1 MLRNRTHDPSH
12 EPELEFDG
20 RDDVVAERDRPMTTA
35 DPDAFLERH
44 DETVLDDLRSLL
56 AQPSISATGEGI
68 DDCATLVRESCL
80 EYGFDEAEIVETPGR
95 PAVVAHAS
103 ADAEP
108 DEAGPTVLLYGH
120 YDVQPATESK
130 WQSPPFEPTVRD
142 GPDGE
147 PRLYARGA
155 GDNKGQWFAH
165 LCAVRALR
173 ETNGLPTDVTLIIE
187 GEEESGSEHLEWLVR
202 ERREELGADV
212 AIVADGPIDESGRP
226 HVLLGSRGLLYVDLE
241 ATGAN
246 RDLHSGNFGGPV
258 PNPATAVVDLIASL
272 RDEDGRIALEGF
284 YDDVRTLTD
293 RDREVL
299 EAISLDE
306 EAVKADLGLS
316 AFATDPDEGYT
327 ERLLCRPNLNVAGLD
342 AGYDGDGMKT
352 VLPSRARAKIDFRL
366 VADQDPD
373 DVFESLSRHVEKRAP
388 AGIEMNLSRVA
399 AMAPQRTPADSPVVE
414 PVMRAVRDG
423 WNQEPILKLSL
434 GGSVPTYV
442 FADNL
447 EVPCLVVPYANAD
460 ENNHAPDENI
470 SLSCFRAG
478 ARTTV
483 AILEELSETTLE

>member
-1 MLRNRTHDPSH
+1 
-12 EPELEFDG
+12 
-20 RDDVVAERDRPMTTA
+20 MTTIEPTA
-35 DPDAFLERH
+35 YLERR
-44 DETVLDDLRSLL
+44 DGTFLDDLRSLL

-68 DDCATLVRESCL
+68 DDCATMVRQSCL
-80 EYGFDEAEIVETPGR
+80 EYGFDEAELVETPGR
-95 PAVVAHAS
+95 PAVVARAS
-103 ADAEP
+103 ADGEST
-108 DEAGPTVLLYGH
+108 ETGPTVLLYGH
-120 YDVQPATESK
+120 YDVQPATASE
-130 WQSPPFEPTVRD
+130 WQSPPFDPTVRE

-147 PRLYARGA
+147 QRLYARGA

-165 LCAVRALR
+165 LCAVCALR
-173 ETNGLPTDVTLIIE
+173 ETTGLPTDVTLVIE

-202 ERREELGADV
+202 EHREDLGADV
-212 AIVADGPIDESGRP
+212 AIVADGSIDASGRP
-226 HVLLGSRGLLYVDLE
+226 HVLLGSRGLLYVDIE

-258 PNPATAVVDLIASL
+258 PNPATAIVDLVASL

-284 YDDVRTLTD
+284 HDDVRPLTD

-299 EAISLDE
+299 EAIPLDE

-316 AFATDPDEGYT
+316 ALATDADEGYT

-373 DVFESLSRHVEKRAP
+373 DVFDSLSRHVEERIP
-388 AGIEMNLSRVA
+388 AGIEVDLSRVA

-414 PVMRAVRDG
+414 PVLRAVGEG
-423 WNQEPILKLSL
+423 WNREPILKLSL

-442 FADNL
+442 FADTL
-447 EVPCLVVPYANAD
+447 DVPCLVVPYANAD

-483 AILEELSETTLE
+483 AILEALSESILD

>member
-1 MLRNRTHDPSH
+1 MTVS
-12 EPELEFDG
+12 EPC
-20 RDDVVAERDRPMTTA
+20 
-35 DPDAFLERH
+35 AFLERH
-44 DETVLDDLRSLL
+44 DEPFLDDLRSLL

-68 DDCATLVRESCL
+68 DDCAAVVRESCL
-80 EYGFDEAEIVETPGR
+80 EYGFDGAEIVETPGR

-103 ADAEP
+103 PDGEAD
-108 DEAGPTVLLYGH
+108 DGGPKVLLYGH
-120 YDVQPATESK
+120 YDVQPADASE
-130 WQSPPFEPTVRD
+130 WRSPPFEPTVRE

-147 PRLYARGA
+147 QRLYARGA

-173 ETNGLPTDVTLIIE
+173 ETTGLPTDVTLLIE

-202 ERREELGADV
+202 ERREELDADL
-212 AIVADGPIDESGRP
+212 AFVADGPIDPSGRP
-226 HVLLGSRGLLYVDLE
+226 HVLLGSRGLLYVDVE

-258 PNPATAVVDLIASL
+258 PNPASAIVELLASL

-284 YDDVRTLTD
+284 QDDVRPLTD

-299 EAISLDE
+299 EAIPLDE

-316 AFATDPDEGYT
+316 ALATDPGEGYV
-327 ERLLCRPNLNVAGLD
+327 ERLLCRPNLNVAGLT
-342 AGYDGDGMKT
+342 AGYDGEGMKT
-352 VLPSRARAKIDFRL
+352 VLPSRARAKIDVRL

-373 DVFESLSRHVEKRAP
+373 AVFESLSRHVEERAP
-388 AGIEMNLSRVA
+388 AGVDVTIERVA
-399 AMAPQRTPADSPVVE
+399 AMAPQRTPADDPVVE
-414 PVMRAVRDG
+414 PAMRAVREG
-423 WNQEPILKLSL
+423 WGEEPILKPSL

-442 FADNL
+442 FADTL
-447 EVPCLVVPYANAD
+447 DVPCLVVPYANAD

-470 SLSCFRAG
+470 ALSCFRAG

-483 AILEELSETTLE
+483 ALLRELSETTLEA